1 MSSSQADSKRSE
13 EVKEE
18 TANGSEGVELLQ
30 IPGGQGKD
38 KTSSPDASPDDENAS
53 SMVPFKPEPI
63 LTPCEFWVQTIYLSV
78 AALLAQMVFV
88 VLFSAVG
95 RGDEVF
101 IYLSERSDWAFPAAM
116 AGFVLF
122 LLLYIFD
129 FNYWEGCWRGV
140 YFVGVG
146 ATVILMVLA
155 GILSARDY
163 PALPMAIFMCGIP
176 LYFWII
182 QKLVLSPPSLSNK
195 ELRED
200 LAEEQA
206 AEDAVAMAEQR
217 ASRMVAS
224 VELRQEKAYDQYV
237 ATFVLS
243 LGYALVA
250 TGLICG
256 GIWVGWVVTGNPWNT
271 EIEEEYELR

>member
-1 MSSSQADSKRSE
+1 
-13 EVKEE
+13 
-18 TANGSEGVELLQ
+18 
-30 IPGGQGKD
+30 
-38 KTSSPDASPDDENAS
+38 
-53 SMVPFKPEPI
+53 
-63 LTPCEFWVQTIYLSV
+63 LS
-78 AALLAQMVFV
+78 
-88 VLFSAVG
+88 
-95 RGDEVF
+95 
-101 IYLSERSDWAFPAAM
+101 
-116 AGFVLF
+116 
-122 LLLYIFD
+122 IFD

-206 AEDAVAMAEQR
+206 AEDAVAKAEKR

-271 EIEEEYELR
+271 EIEEEYELRMRCEEILQEQLEEGAEDPDCLAAYLLWFSPFLAALVFCVLGIVC